1 MYEKEYKS
9 LTLRLGFALLLM
21 LVLLQ
26 GLMTVLAF
34 AQMLFQAVFIEK
46 AADILYW
53 SLYNLIYL
61 ASFMLPVPFFML
73 ISGKKKREPIHFE
86 VRFPPRFALMVCAC
100 VGMILA
106 AGQVN
111 SLLLA
116 PFSGESASTD
126 MILDMVGADKG
137 YMVVLVFVMI
147 VIVPAF
153 CEEFLFRGL
162 VLGNLLPY
170 GKSVAIVG
178 SALMFAAM
186 HQNFGQFLYTAVAG
200 IVMGFLYV
208 RSRSIWPSTLV
219 HMLNN
224 LLSFV
229 QVILF
234 ARIEDEMMAGRV
246 TLCINLAVIAAGI
259 VCLVM
264 LLYCEKSE
272 KEAAPAQ
279 DGLFGHNA
287 LQGGI
292 DGAQS
297 RENELPQST
306 AMRKL
311 FSPSIIAF
319 LALSFLLALLNLMME
334 NLV

>member
-1 MYEKEYKS
+1 MFDKEYKS
-9 LTLRLGFALLLM
+9 LTLRLGFALILM

-26 GLMTVLAF
+26 GLMTLLGIG
-34 AQMLFQAVFIEK
+34 QMLFASVMKEK
-46 AADILYW
+46 TADILYW
-53 SLYNLIYL
+53 SLYNLFYF

-73 ISGKKKREPIHFE
+73 ISGKKGGEKMHLA
-86 VRFPPRFALMVCAC
+86 VRFPRRFALMAIAC

-106 AGQVN
+106 AGQIN

-126 MILDMVGADKG
+126 MILDMVSPDKG

-170 GKSVAIVG
+170 GKGVAVIG
-178 SALMFAAM
+178 SALLFAAM

-200 IVMGFLYV
+200 ILMGLLYAE
-208 RSRSIWPSTLV
+208 SRSIWPSTLV

-229 QVILF
+229 QMILF
-234 ARIEDEMMAGRV
+234 ARIENEMMAGRV
-246 TLCINLAVIAAGI
+246 VLCINLAVIGAGI
-259 VCLVM
+259 VCVAI
-264 LLYCEKSE
+264 LLGLARTEKS
-272 KEAAPAQ
+272 APECDA
-279 DGLFGHNA
+279 GMFGR
-287 LQGGI
+287 I
-292 DGAQS
+292 DVPERTRRLSPGVA
-297 RENELPQST
+297 T
-306 AMRKL
+306 RKF
-311 FSPSIIAF
+311 FSPSIIVF
-319 LALSFLLALLNLMME
+319 LILSLAMAVLTLIME
-334 NLV
+334 NTVV